1 MKRITWSRTPS
12 RSAEDT
18 ITRALPVV
26 APTNMLPVEVVAR
39 DVIAPDVVSI
49 QIVLPGASQAPA
61 PYLPGQFV
69 TLALP
74 TPRETLYR
82 SYSLCGDGDPSRPW
96 ELTIKRMQ
104 MGAVSSYFYQ
114 SVQQGTL
121 LYASLPRGTFTLP
134 NRITSEMVFVFI
146 ATGSGI
152 TPLMGM
158 MRAIQRL
165 PEPERPLVQLHY
177 ASRTPDDIIYRDEL
191 EKIDPDRIWLR
202 QRHYISSE
210 GHRMSVDAILD
221 YAGPLATRAHWY
233 TCGGDSLKRELQ
245 TELEAIGVPTRQIH
259 TEVFASAHG
268 PAYRV
273 AQSTASTEPSDL
285 FIADT
290 GDALNVEPG
299 ETLLAALERNGYRP
313 DFSCRAG
320 ICGSCKLRILEGD
333 VDQHGEILS
342 PTEKANGYVLSCIA
356 HPIGQV
362 TLASGGRAPAGTS
375 RRKMPG
381 VGGGKS
387 RPAVVGV
394 RVAALVGMSALLYGS
409 WTLTNHQPDSWA
421 AAAPSTQQTAP
432 ANVTPGAS
440 PSAGSNATPAA
451 TQSNGG
457 TGGTGGG
464 VPTATATSNGGGQGS
479 PPPAATATPKPKP
492 VPTATSTPSPKN

>member
-152 TPLMGM
+152 TPLMRM
-158 MRAIQRL
+158 MRERAIVSTHADRG
-165 PEPERPLVQLHY
+165 RPV
-177 ASRTPDDIIYRDEL
+177 TPPI
-191 EKIDPDRIWLR
+191 
-202 QRHYISSE
+202 
-210 GHRMSVDAILD
+210 
-221 YAGPLATRAHWY
+221 
-233 TCGGDSLKRELQ
+233 
-245 TELEAIGVPTRQIH
+245 
-259 TEVFASAHG
+259 
-268 PAYRV
+268 
-273 AQSTASTEPSDL
+273 
-285 FIADT
+285 
-290 GDALNVEPG
+290 
-299 ETLLAALERNGYRP
+299 
-313 DFSCRAG
+313 
-320 ICGSCKLRILEGD
+320 
-333 VDQHGEILS
+333 S
-342 PTEKANGYVLSCIA
+342 PTSW
-356 HPIGQV
+356 P
-362 TLASGGRAPAGTS
+362 GGTRSWRSRARS
-375 RRKMPG
+375 SK
-381 VGGGKS
+381 
-387 RPAVVGV
+387 
-394 RVAALVGMSALLYGS
+394 
-409 WTLTNHQPDSWA
+409 
-421 AAAPSTQQTAP
+421 
-432 ANVTPGAS
+432 
-440 PSAGSNATPAA
+440 PSAC
-451 TQSNGG
+451 
-457 TGGTGGG
+457 
-464 VPTATATSNGGGQGS
+464 TSARCS
-479 PPPAATATPKPKP
+479 I
-492 VPTATSTPSPKN
+492 SR